1 MKANLK
7 LLSLLALVSTLS
19 LTAYSQSRN
28 SSTVTKTTTLTRE
41 SKHSYVEHGSSR
53 TTTDDKKA
61 QTQDGAYWFNRGY
74 ALHQSD
80 KYVEAIEAFTR
91 SIALNYRQATSM
103 YNIACGY
110 SLLNDKENAL
120 FWLDRSLG
128 VGFDRADLLK
138 QDSDLDP
145 LRSDPRFNEILKK
158 ASLLKKD
165 EKPGKDKTV
174 SRLEDAINT
183 FEQLKRDA
191 SQDGN
196 EWSKVGARL
205 IRLRDFDRAV
215 SALNQAVDLL
225 DYRGASAMYNLACAY
240 GLKGDRSLG
249 IDWLEKAVNAG
260 FDGSDKL
267 RDDPDI
273 ASLRGEPRFKSI
285 QELSRVLSLGQFNQG
300 SDGSQYSK
308 ERWAPAIKTYEA
320 FLKENPTNGRGW
332 FNLGF
337 ALHYSREH
345 SRAISAFEHAIQFGY
360 RKPTSLYN
368 IACGHAMMGNR
379 DAAFEF
385 LEKSVNAGFEI
396 EGYIQSDED
405 LTSLRS
411 DPRFKRYEQMAEK
424 KR

>member
-7 LLSLLALVSTLS
+7 VLALMALISSIS

-28 SSTVTKTTTLTRE
+28 NSTVTKTTTLTRE
-41 SKHSYVEHGSSR
+41 SKHSSVEHSGFR
-53 TTTDDKKA
+53 TDDKKA
-61 QTQDGAYWFNRGY
+61 ETQDGAYWFNRGY
-74 ALHQSD
+74 TLHQSD
-80 KYVEAIEAFTR
+80 KYIEAIEAFTR

-145 LRSDPRFNEILKK
+145 LRSDPRFNDILKK

-165 EKPGKDKTV
+165 EKPGKDKTI

-196 EWSKVGARL
+196 EWNKVGSRL

-215 SALNQAVDLL
+215 SALNQAVDFLE
-225 DYRGASAMYNLACAY
+225 YRGSNAMYNLACAY
-240 GLKGDRSLG
+240 ALKGDRSLG
-249 IDWLEKAVNAG
+249 IEWLEKAINAG
-260 FDGSDKL
+260 FDNSDKL
-267 RDDPDI
+267 KDDPDI
-273 ASLRGEPRFKSI
+273 ASLRSAPHFKNI
-285 QELSRVLSLGQFNQG
+285 QELSRVLSLSQFNQG

-308 ERWAPAIKTYEA
+308 ERWAPAIRTYET
-320 FLKENPTNGRGW
+320 FLKENPTNGRAW
-332 FNLGF
+332 FNLGY

-345 SRAISAFEHAIQFGY
+345 SKAISAFAQAIQFGY

-368 IACGHAMMGNR
+368 IACGHAMLGNR

-405 LTSLRS
+405 LDSLRS
-411 DPRFKRYEQMAEK
+411 DPRFKKYEQMAEK
-424 KR
+424 KNK